1 MRGVRELFLL
11 FSVMSSGFSVCAQ
24 VSQDNSSLTV
34 GVYNDSDASDRTLVE
49 AEDICKRIFREAGVG
64 VEWVNIRHSGQATPA
79 GGQAPDTTFT
89 LRIVL
94 KPLTLTDTTFGVA
107 FLAEDGSGRYA
118 DVFYNP
124 VRKLSGAG
132 DVSQSTLLAHV
143 MAHEIGHLLLG
154 SNAHIRL
161 GLMRAHWDSDDLRR
175 AAMGGLL
182 FTAEEAQRMR
192 ARLLVEPRL
201 DLANGSP

>member
-1 MRGVRELFLL
+1 VRGVSELLL
-11 FSVMSSGFSVCAQ
+11 LMSVMSCGFSVSAQ
-24 VSQDNSSLTV
+24 MSQGNSLVTV
-34 GVYNDSDASDRTLVE
+34 GVYNDSDASDRALVE

-64 VEWVNIRHSGQATPA
+64 VEWVNVRHSGKSTPA
-79 GGQAPDTTFT
+79 GTQAPDTTLT

-94 KPLTLTDTTFGVA
+94 RPLTLTDTTFGVA

-118 DVFYNP
+118 DVFYGP

-132 DVSQSTLLAHV
+132 GVSQSTLLAHV

-154 SNAHIRL
+154 SNAHVHL

-182 FTAEEAQRMR
+182 FTSEEAQRMR
-192 ARLLVEPRL
+192 SRLLVEPGL
-201 DLANGSP
+201 NLANGSP